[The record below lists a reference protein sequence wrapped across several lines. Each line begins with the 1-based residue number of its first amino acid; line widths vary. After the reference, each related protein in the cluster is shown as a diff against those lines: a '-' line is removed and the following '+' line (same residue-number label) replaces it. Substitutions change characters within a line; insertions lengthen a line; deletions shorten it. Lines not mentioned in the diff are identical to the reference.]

1 MRLLEKAVPDD
12 VCLICQRLL
21 VNFLSALNL
30 QSQKTAIRP
39 LQVKAM
45 KASAKN
51 IPICSLRAR
60 PTNFINI
67 VVNNSLSA
75 IRWLPGVKGPYEGSL

>member
-51 IPICSLRAR
+51 IPICSLRAGL
-60 PTNFINI
+60 TNFINI
-67 VVNNSLSA
+67 AVNRSLPA
-75 IRWLPGVKGPYEGSL
+75 MQWLPSFKSPYEGNL